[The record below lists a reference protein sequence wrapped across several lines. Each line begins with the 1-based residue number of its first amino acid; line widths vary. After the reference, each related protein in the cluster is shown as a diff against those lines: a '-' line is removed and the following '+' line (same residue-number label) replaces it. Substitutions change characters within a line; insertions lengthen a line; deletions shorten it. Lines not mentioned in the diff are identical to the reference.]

1 MAEYLEAQVVPPK
14 SGELDP
20 RLRDSPICNGLHTS
34 GECYE
39 MFPCGSPYIAK
50 HLELRVEGGF
60 GGLEPVAL
68 HTGAMDPKRA
78 ADCVPKGTGLK
89 FVLARKYFD
98 SV

>member
-39 MFPCGSPYIAK
+39 MFPRGSPYIAK